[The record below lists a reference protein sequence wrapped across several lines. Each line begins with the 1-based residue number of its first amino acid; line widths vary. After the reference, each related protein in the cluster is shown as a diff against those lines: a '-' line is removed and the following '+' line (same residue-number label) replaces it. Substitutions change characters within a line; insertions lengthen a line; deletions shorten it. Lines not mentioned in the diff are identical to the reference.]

1 MATWK
6 QPIPTDLHLVF
17 GEDHGANLLY
27 RELIY
32 RASNEER
39 IICVGSIRIKIKRG
53 ETLFSQS
60 SFAEFLQWNGRKCS
74 RVLEDL
80 CNFYKKVSRRRQGK
94 YTVVELLNYDE
105 LISFVQEPYSELT
118 RRNATPKSVKNVKNV
133 KKEAHVEKSTT
144 HPMDTFYQLKETQH
158 AEYFKFAGKV
168 ADSHQVPRE
177 KVLQEF
183 EKFFNYWKQRN
194 PSGKKEL
201 WQMQKVFDV
210 KRRITTW
217 MSNIKETQKQPK
229 KQLQFYKST
238 GNI

>member
-17 GEDHGANLLY
+17 GEDHGASLLY

-60 SFAEFLQWNGRKCS
+60 SFADFLQWNGRKCS

-105 LISFVQEPYSELT
+105 IISFVQEPYSELT
-118 RRNATPKSVKNVKNV
+118 RRNATPKSVKNVKND
-133 KKEAHVEKSTT
+133 KKETLVVKTTT
-144 HPMDTFYQLKETQH
+144 HPMVLFRGSVESQDANFEQYSKNIADKKNTSQDIVKEELK
-158 AEYFKFAGKV
+158 KFV
-168 ADSHQVPRE
+168 
-177 KVLQEF
+177 
-183 EKFFNYWKQRN
+183 NYWTQKN

-201 WQMQKVFDV
+201 WEMQKVFDLPKRLNTWFANV
-210 KRRITTW
+210 KPPGKVSQDRP
-217 MSNIKETQKQPK
+217 SFFK
-229 KQLQFYKST
+229 L
-238 GNI
+238 